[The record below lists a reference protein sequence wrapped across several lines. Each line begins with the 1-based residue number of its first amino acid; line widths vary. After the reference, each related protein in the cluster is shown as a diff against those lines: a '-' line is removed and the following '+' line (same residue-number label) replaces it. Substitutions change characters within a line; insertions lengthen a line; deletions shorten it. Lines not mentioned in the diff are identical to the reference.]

1 MMLAERAFAGLFPGK
16 NLEYTCIISYSGR
29 FRGYNANV
37 RLNRFTK
44 TITFNLSRQ
53 WRGVDEDIKLGLL
66 QDMILRI
73 FKKKGKTVNM
83 DLYHNFIKCVHSAI
97 PKTKSDPLLE
107 ESFNRI
113 NALFFS
119 GFVEKPN
126 LVVGKDN
133 IRTMGHYNY
142 GTDTITI
149 SSVLLNHIDLLDY
162 VMYHEVLHKRN
173 KFSSKN
179 GRNLHHSHNFR
190 VQEHSYP
197 NSNELE
203 EKLSRIV
210 GKTRFRKSGILG
222 LFGF

>member
-1 MMLAERAFAGLFPGK
+1 MMLAERAFEELFPGK
-16 NLEYTCIISYSGR
+16 SLGYIYIIFYSGR
-29 FRGYNANV
+29 FRGFNANV

-44 TITFNLSRQ
+44 TVTFNLSRQ
-53 WRGVDEDIKLGLL
+53 WRTVDEEIKLGLL

-83 DLYHNFIKCVHSAI
+83 DLYHNFIRSVHVAI
-97 PKTKSDPLLE
+97 PKTKSHPLLE
-107 ESFNRI
+107 ESFNRV

-162 VMYHEVLHKRN
+162 VMYHEVLHKKD

-179 GRNLHHSHNFR
+179 GRNLHHSSKFR
-190 VQEHSYP
+190 FQEHSYP
-197 NSNELE
+197 NSRELE

-210 GKTRFRKSGILG
+210 RKKKWFS
-222 LFGF
+222 LFGL